1 MEDYHSGFGRCGT
14 YWCFIFNALRETIKK
29 TDSSELSILRDSIN
43 TLKKEIEL
51 TKQNVH
57 TSHVQ
62 SAETGDT
69 LYVVRKN
76 DSPCKISRKLFG
88 TESRYKEIEEAMKS
102 HY

>member
-1 MEDYHSGFGRCGT
+1 MEGT
-14 YWCFIFNALRETIKK
+14 VLKDQNGYFT
-29 TDSSELSILRDSIN
+29 ILRDSIN

-69 LYVVRKN
+69 LYVVIPARSN
-76 DSPCKISRKLFG
+76 VI
-88 TESRYKEIEEAMKS
+88 
-102 HY
+102 